1 MNAKDLIKTGSNG
14 SKKSVDF
21 AALRAAAEDGSEK
34 MSEDF
39 RAFIDDVENMVQKSK
54 SATGEELEEIKQAL
68 EHRVSEAKIMFD
80 DQRGAMAERAKHAY
94 SATSGYVR
102 QHPVTTSTG
111 VLAILGAVVGF
122 LWWRQK

>member
-1 MNAKDLIKTGSNG
+1 MNLNDLTKTGNNG

-39 RAFIDDVENMVQKSK
+39 RAFIDDVETMVQQSK
-54 SATGEELEEIKQAL
+54 SATGVELEEIKQAL
-68 EHRVSEAKIMFD
+68 ETRVSEAKIMFD
-80 DQRGAMAERAKHAY
+80 DQRGVMAERARLAY
-94 SATSGYVR
+94 FTTSDYVR
-102 QHPVTTSTG
+102 EHPLATSTG
-111 VLAILGAVVGF
+111 VLAILGAVCGF

>member
-1 MNAKDLIKTGSNG
+1 MNAKDIVKTGNNG

-39 RAFIDDVENMVQKSK
+39 RAFIDDVEVMVQKSK
-54 SATGEELEEIKQAL
+54 SATGAELEEIKQAL
-68 EHRVSEAKIMFD
+68 ETRVSEAKIMFD
-80 DQRGAMAERAKHAY
+80 DQRGAMAERARLAY
-94 SATSGYVR
+94 YSTSGYVKE
-102 QHPVTTSTG
+102 HPLATSTG